1 MHNNTLLIGFL
12 AILAVLLS
20 AMVFTSYTD
29 NQADAAA
36 PAFANGDYIMVTG
49 ARSDQNDLVY
59 VVDKRRQRLAVYWVD
74 GTMNKVNMVDSF
86 SLEKVFD
93 R

>member
-49 ARSDQNDLVY
+49 ARSEANDLVY
-59 VVDKRRQRLAVYWVD
+59 VVDKRRQRLVVYWVD
-74 GTMNKVNMVDSF
+74 GSMNKVNLVDTF
-86 SLEKVFD
+86 SLETVFN

>member
-74 GTMNKVNMVDSF
+74 GTMNKVNLVDSF
-86 SLEKVFD
+86 SLESVFN

>member
-29 NQADAAA
+29 NQADAEA
-36 PAFANGDYIMVTG
+36 PGFANGDYIMVTG
-49 ARSDQNDLVY
+49 ARSEENDLVY
-59 VVDKRRQRLAVYWVD
+59 VVDKRRQRLVVYWVD
-74 GTMNKVNMVDSF
+74 GSMNRVNLVDSF
-86 SLEKVFD
+86 SLEKIFD

>member
-74 GTMNKVNMVDSF
+74 GTMNKVNLVDSF
-86 SLEKVFD
+86 SMESVFN

>member
-49 ARSDQNDLVY
+49 ARSEANDLVY
-59 VVDKRRQRLAVYWVD
+59 VVDNRRQRLVVYWVD
-74 GTMNKVNMVDSF
+74 GSMNKVNLVDTF
-86 SLEKVFD
+86 SLETVFN

>member
-49 ARSDQNDLVY
+49 ARSDENDLVY
-59 VVDKRRQRLAVYWVD
+59 VVDKRRQRVAVYWVD
-74 GTMNKVNMVDSF
+74 GTMNRVNLVDSF
-86 SLEKVFD
+86 SLETVFNK
-93 R
+93 